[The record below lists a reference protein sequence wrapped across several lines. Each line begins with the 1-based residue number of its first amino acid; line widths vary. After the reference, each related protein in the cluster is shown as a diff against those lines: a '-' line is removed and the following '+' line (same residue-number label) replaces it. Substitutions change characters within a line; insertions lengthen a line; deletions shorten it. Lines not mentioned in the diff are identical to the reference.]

1 MYTYVYIFILCICI
15 MTQYSNC
22 REDSKTESPKI
33 GETSLASGDAFLLK
47 KDDRTTKSGKP
58 TSEEKRTGQKSIE
71 TIATKKPLDSI
82 KRVKRDKRDG
92 STDSDDSDTEGKN
105 KSNII
110 LQENIVILLLII

>member
-1 MYTYVYIFILCICI
+1 

-33 GETSLASGDAFLLK
+33 GEPSLASGDAFLLK

-105 KSNII
+105 KSNFI